1 MKRLFREAGTLTW
14 LFVGAVACA
23 VVVSVS
29 TVAFAN
35 IWGRSLSLV
44 VSGAGLQALRQVIIV
59 GVAISVAS
67 VGCTFLGKLLAG
79 HFSERLQR
87 TLRDRAVE
95 RLAHATAAAM
105 HGEHSGDIQSRFS
118 SDMLLL
124 EQLVRTD
131 SLQFVSQA
139 LTALLAAAYMLS
151 RNWLLTVASIAP
163 TPILL
168 LVASFLTRPLGP
180 LMTAAQE
187 ALAQASVV
195 TQEAVSGAEVI
206 RAMNMTTTVSLRHE
220 HALSSWQKRSVVA
233 AHQVAK
239 LYSVGMTLA
248 FMPFIIVFSVGG
260 YLALAH
266 RIEIGLLFSF
276 VLLVNYLSFPLQE
289 MPRLLGRIRSG
300 TAAAR
305 RVLELL
311 DVPVERTG
319 GVCSPASADDVLT
332 LEDVSFSYPGTAE
345 PALRDVSL
353 TVKQGQKIA
362 LVGTSGSG
370 KSTVLRL
377 ITGDYAPD
385 AGTVR
390 VNGLSVQDWDLSAL
404 RATIAA
410 VDQEAFLFGDSVA
423 DNVRTGRLDAT
434 QVQIAKAL
442 DVAAA
447 DFVGELTQRED
458 TLVGDTGGRLS
469 GGQRQRIALA
479 RALVKD
485 APLIILDEATS
496 ALDNELER
504 RVYTR
509 LVEHYPDKTVVAVA
523 HRLTTVQDA
532 DMIYVFGNGRVIE
545 RGTHAG
551 LLASGGRYALL
562 WNLQQAQENHRG

>member
-1 MKRLFREAGTLTW
+1 MKRLFREAGALTW
-14 LFVGAVACA
+14 LFAGAVACA

-29 TVAFAN
+29 AVAFAD
-35 IWGRSLSLV
+35 IFGRALSLV
-44 VSGAGLQALRQVIIV
+44 VAGSGLVALRQVIII
-59 GVAISVAS
+59 GVAVGVAS
-67 VGCTFLGKLLAG
+67 VGGTFFGKLLSG
-79 HFSERLQR
+79 YFSERLQR
-87 TLRDRAVE
+87 NLRDRAVE

-131 SLQFVSQA
+131 ALQFVSQA

-151 RNWLLTVASIAP
+151 RNWLLTVASVAP
-163 TPILL
+163 TPVLL
-168 LVASFLTRPLGP
+168 LVASHLTKPLGP
-180 LMTAAQE
+180 LTTAAQE
-187 ALAQASVV
+187 SLAQASVV

-206 RAMNMTTTVSLRHE
+206 RATNMTTTVSLRHE
-220 HALSSWQKRSVVA
+220 QALSSWQERSIVA

-276 VLLVNYLSFPLQE
+276 VQLVNYLSFPVQE

-300 TAAAR
+300 TAGAR

-319 GVCSPASADDVLT
+319 GAHGPASVDDVLN
-332 LEDVSFSYPGTAE
+332 LENVSFSYPGTAE

-404 RATIAA
+404 RATVAV
-410 VDQEAFLFGDSVA
+410 VDQEAFLFGESVA
-423 DNVRTGRLDAT
+423 DNVRAGRLDAT
-434 QVQIAKAL
+434 QVQVAKAL

-447 DFVGELTQRED
+447 DFVGEMAQRDD

-504 RVYTR
+504 RVYTQ

-532 DMIYVFGNGRVIE
+532 DMIYVFDNGRVVE
-545 RGTHAG
+545 QGTHAG

-562 WNLQQAQENHRG
+562 WNLQQAQENQRE

>member
-1 MKRLFREAGTLTW
+1 MKRLFREAGALTW
-14 LFVGAVACA
+14 LFAGAVACA

-29 TVAFAN
+29 AVAFAD
-35 IWGRSLSLV
+35 IFGRALSLV
-44 VSGAGLQALRQVIIV
+44 VAGSGLVALRQVIII
-59 GVAISVAS
+59 GVAVGVAS
-67 VGCTFLGKLLAG
+67 VGGTFFGKLLSG
-79 HFSERLQR
+79 YFSERLQR
-87 TLRDRAVE
+87 NLRDRAVE

-131 SLQFVSQA
+131 ALQFVSQA

-151 RNWLLTVASIAP
+151 RNWLLTVASVAP
-163 TPILL
+163 TPVLL
-168 LVASFLTRPLGP
+168 LVASHLTKPLGP
-180 LMTAAQE
+180 LTTAAQE
-187 ALAQASVV
+187 SLAQASVV

-206 RAMNMTTTVSLRHE
+206 RATNMTTTVSLRHE
-220 HALSSWQKRSVVA
+220 QALSSWQERSIVA

-276 VLLVNYLSFPLQE
+276 VQLVNYLSFPVQE

-300 TAAAR
+300 TAGAR

-319 GVCSPASADDVLT
+319 GAHRPASVDDVLN
-332 LEDVSFSYPGTAE
+332 LENVSFSYPGTAE

-404 RATIAA
+404 RATVAV

-423 DNVRTGRLDAT
+423 DNVRAGRLDAT
-434 QVQIAKAL
+434 QVQVAKAL

-447 DFVGELTQRED
+447 DFVGEMAQRDD

-504 RVYTR
+504 RVYTQ

-532 DMIYVFGNGRVIE
+532 DMIYVFDNGRVVE
-545 RGTHAG
+545 QGTHAG

-562 WNLQQAQENHRG
+562 WNLQQAQENQRE

>member
-1 MKRLFREAGTLTW
+1 
-14 LFVGAVACA
+14 
-23 VVVSVS
+23 
-29 TVAFAN
+29 
-35 IWGRSLSLV
+35 
-44 VSGAGLQALRQVIIV
+44 
-59 GVAISVAS
+59 
-67 VGCTFLGKLLAG
+67 
-79 HFSERLQR
+79 
-87 TLRDRAVE
+87 
-95 RLAHATAAAM
+95 M

-131 SLQFVSQA
+131 ALQFLSQA

-151 RNWLLTVASIAP
+151 RNWLLTVVSIAP
-163 TPILL
+163 TPVLL
-168 LVASFLTRPLGP
+168 LVASHLTKPLGP
-180 LMTAAQE
+180 LTTAAQE

-206 RAMNMTTTVSLRHE
+206 RATNMTTAVSLRHE
-220 HALSSWQKRSVVA
+220 QALSSWQERNVVA

-239 LYSVGMTLA
+239 LFSVGMTLA

-276 VLLVNYLSFPLQE
+276 VQLINYLSFPVQE

-319 GVCSPASADDVLT
+319 GTHGPASANNALN
-332 LEDVSFSYPGTAE
+332 LENVSFSYPGTAE
-345 PALRDVSL
+345 PALKDVSL
-353 TVKQGQKIA
+353 TVKQGQKVA
-362 LVGTSGSG
+362 LVGASGSG

-385 AGTVR
+385 AGTLQ

-404 RATIAA
+404 RATVAV

-423 DNVRTGRLDAT
+423 DNVRAGRLDAT

-447 DFVGELTQRED
+447 DFVGEMAQRDD

-504 RVYTR
+504 RVYMQ

-532 DMIYVFGNGRVIE
+532 DMIYVFDNGRVVE
-545 RGTHAG
+545 QGTHAG
-551 LLASGGRYALL
+551 LLTSGGRYALV
-562 WNLQQAQENHRG
+562 WNLQQAQENQRE

>member
-1 MKRLFREAGTLTW
+1 
-14 LFVGAVACA
+14 
-23 VVVSVS
+23 
-29 TVAFAN
+29 
-35 IWGRSLSLV
+35 
-44 VSGAGLQALRQVIIV
+44 
-59 GVAISVAS
+59 
-67 VGCTFLGKLLAG
+67 
-79 HFSERLQR
+79 
-87 TLRDRAVE
+87 
-95 RLAHATAAAM
+95 
-105 HGEHSGDIQSRFS
+105 
-118 SDMLLL
+118 
-124 EQLVRTD
+124 
-131 SLQFVSQA
+131 
-139 LTALLAAAYMLS
+139 
-151 RNWLLTVASIAP
+151 
-163 TPILL
+163 
-168 LVASFLTRPLGP
+168 
-180 LMTAAQE
+180 
-187 ALAQASVV
+187 
-195 TQEAVSGAEVI
+195 
-206 RAMNMTTTVSLRHE
+206 VSLRHE
-220 HALSSWQKRSVVA
+220 HALSSWQERSVTA
-233 AHQVAK
+233 ANQVAK

-276 VLLVNYLSFPLQE
+276 VQLVNYLSFPVQE

-311 DVPVERTG
+311 DIPVERTG
-319 GVCSPASADDVLT
+319 GAHGPAAADQTLR

-353 TVKQGQKIA
+353 TVERGQKVA
-362 LVGTSGSG
+362 LVGASGSG

-377 ITGDYAPD
+377 ITGDYTPD

-404 RATIAA
+404 RATVAV

-423 DNVRTGRLDAT
+423 DNVRAGRLDAT
-434 QVQIAKAL
+434 QVQVAKAL

-447 DFVGELTQRED
+447 DFVGEMAQRED
-458 TLVGDTGGRLS
+458 TLVGDTGARLS

-485 APLIILDEATS
+485 APLIVLDEATS

-504 RVYTR
+504 RVYTQ

-532 DMIYVFGNGRVIE
+532 DLIYVFDHGRIVE
-545 RGTHAG
+545 QGTHAS
-551 LLASGGRYALL
+551 LLTTDGRYALL
-562 WNLQQAQENHRG
+562 WNLQQLQEGQRE

>member
-1 MKRLFREAGTLTW
+1 MKRLFQEAGALTW

-29 TVAFAN
+29 TVAFAD
-35 IWGRSLSLV
+35 IFGRSLSLV
-44 VSGAGLQALRQVIIV
+44 VSGAGLQALRQVIVV
-59 GVAISVAS
+59 GVAISIAS

-105 HGEHSGDIQSRFS
+105 RGEHSGDIQSRFS

-131 SLQFVSQA
+131 ALQFVSQA
-139 LTALLAAAYMLS
+139 LTALLAATYMLS

-220 HALSSWQKRSVVA
+220 HALSSWQERSVTA
-233 AHQVAK
+233 ANQVAK
-239 LYSVGMTLA
+239 LYSTGMTLA
-248 FMPFIIVFSVGG
+248 VMPFIIVLSVGG

-319 GVCSPASADDVLT
+319 GVCGPASADDVLT
-332 LEDVSFSYPGTAE
+332 LEDVSFSYSGTAE
-345 PALRDVSL
+345 PALKDVSL
-353 TVKQGQKIA
+353 TVKRGQKLA
-362 LVGTSGSG
+362 LVGASGSG

-377 ITGDYAPD
+377 ITGDYTPN

-404 RATIAA
+404 RATIAV

-434 QVQIAKAL
+434 QVQIAEAL

-458 TLVGDTGGRLS
+458 MLVGDTGGRLS

-523 HRLTTVQDA
+523 HRLTTIQDA
-532 DMIYVFGNGRVIE
+532 DMIYVFDNGRVVE
-545 RGTHAG
+545 QGTHAS
-551 LLASGGRYALL
+551 LLAAGGRYALL
-562 WNLQQAQENHRG
+562 WELQQAQESDRG

>member
-1 MKRLFREAGTLTW
+1 MKRLFQKAGALTW
-14 LFVGAVACA
+14 LFVGAVACT

-29 TVAFAN
+29 AVAFAD
-35 IWGRSLSLV
+35 IFGRALSLV
-44 VSGAGLQALRQVIIV
+44 VAGSGLVALRQVIII
-59 GVAISVAS
+59 GVAVGVAS
-67 VGCTFLGKLLAG
+67 VGGTFFGKLLSG
-79 HFSERLQR
+79 YFSERLQR
-87 TLRDRAVE
+87 NLRDRAVE

-131 SLQFVSQA
+131 ALQFLSQA

-151 RNWLLTVASIAP
+151 RNWLLTVVSIAP
-163 TPILL
+163 TPVLL
-168 LVASFLTRPLGP
+168 LVASHLTKPLGP
-180 LMTAAQE
+180 LTTAAQE
-187 ALAQASVV
+187 SLAQASVV
-195 TQEAVSGAEVI
+195 TQETVSGAEVI
-206 RAMNMTTTVSLRHE
+206 RATNMTTAVSLRHE
-220 HALSSWQKRSVVA
+220 QALSSWQERSVVA

-239 LYSVGMTLA
+239 VYSVGMTLA
-248 FMPFIIVFSVGG
+248 FMPFIIVFAVGG
-260 YLALAH
+260 YLTLAH

-276 VLLVNYLSFPLQE
+276 VQLVNYLSFPVQE

-300 TAAAR
+300 TAGAR

-319 GVCSPASADDVLT
+319 GAHGPAGADDVLN
-332 LEDVSFSYPGTAE
+332 LENVSFSYPGTAE
-345 PALRDVSL
+345 PALRNVSL

-390 VNGLSVQDWDLSAL
+390 VNGLWVQDWDLSAL
-404 RATIAA
+404 RATVAV

-423 DNVRTGRLDAT
+423 DNVRAGRLGAT
-434 QVQIAKAL
+434 QVQVAKAL

-447 DFVGELTQRED
+447 DFVGEMAQRDD

-504 RVYTR
+504 RVYMQ

-532 DMIYVFGNGRVIE
+532 DMIYVFDNGRVVE
-545 RGTHAG
+545 QGTHAG
-551 LLASGGRYALL
+551 LLAAGGRYALL
-562 WNLQQAQENHRG
+562 WNLQQTQESQRE

>member
-1 MKRLFREAGTLTW
+1 VKRLFREAGVLTW

-23 VVVSVS
+23 VVVSVCA
-29 TVAFAN
+29 VAFAD
-35 IWGRSLSLV
+35 IFGRALSLV
-44 VSGAGLQALRQVIIV
+44 VAGSGLVALHQVIIIGVAV
-59 GVAISVAS
+59 GVASV
-67 VGCTFLGKLLAG
+67 VCTFLGKLLAG
-79 HFSERLQR
+79 YFSERLQR
-87 TLRDRAVE
+87 NLRDRAVE

-105 HGEHSGDIQSRFS
+105 HGEHSGNIQSRFS

-131 SLQFVSQA
+131 ALQFLSQA

-151 RNWLLTVASIAP
+151 RNWLLTVVSIAP
-163 TPILL
+163 TPVLL
-168 LVASFLTRPLGP
+168 LVASHLTKPLGP
-180 LMTAAQE
+180 LTTAAQE
-187 ALAQASVV
+187 SLAQASVV
-195 TQEAVSGAEVI
+195 TQETVSGAEVI
-206 RAMNMTTTVSLRHE
+206 RATNMTTAVSLRHE
-220 HALSSWQKRSVVA
+220 QALSLWQERSVVA

-248 FMPFIIVFSVGG
+248 FMPFIIVFAVGG
-260 YLALAH
+260 YLTLAH

-276 VLLVNYLSFPLQE
+276 VQLINYLSFPVQE

-300 TAAAR
+300 TAGAH

-319 GVCSPASADDVLT
+319 GTHGPASADDVLN
-332 LEDVSFSYPGTAE
+332 LENVSFSYPGTAE
-345 PALRDVSL
+345 PALRNVSL

-377 ITGDYAPD
+377 ITGEYAPD

-404 RATIAA
+404 RATVAV

-423 DNVRTGRLDAT
+423 DNVRAGRLDAT
-434 QVQIAKAL
+434 QVQVAKAL

-447 DFVGELTQRED
+447 DFVGEMAQREN

-485 APLIILDEATS
+485 APLIVLDEATS

-504 RVYTR
+504 RVYMQ

-532 DMIYVFGNGRVIE
+532 DMIYVFDNGRVIE
-545 RGTHAG
+545 QGTHAG
-551 LLASGGRYALL
+551 LLASGGRFALL
-562 WNLQQAQENHRG
+562 WNLQQAQESQRE

>member
-1 MKRLFREAGTLTW
+1 MKRLFQEAGALTW

-29 TVAFAN
+29 TVAFAD
-35 IWGRSLSLV
+35 IFGRSLSLV
-44 VSGAGLQALRQVIIV
+44 VSGAGLQALRQVIVV

-79 HFSERLQR
+79 YFSERLQR
-87 TLRDRAVE
+87 TLRDRAIE

-118 SDMLLL
+118 SDMLFL

-151 RNWLLTVASIAP
+151 RNWLLTIASIAP

-195 TQEAVSGAEVI
+195 TQEVVSGAEVI

-220 HALSSWQKRSVVA
+220 HALSSWQERSITA
-233 AHQVAK
+233 ANQVAK
-239 LYSVGMTLA
+239 LYSTGMTLA
-248 FMPFIIVFSVGG
+248 VMPFIIVLSVGG

-300 TAAAR
+300 SAATR

-319 GVCSPASADDVLT
+319 GARAPASADDVLT
-332 LEDVSFSYPGTAE
+332 LEDVSFSYSGTAE
-345 PALRDVSL
+345 PALKDISL
-353 TVKQGQKIA
+353 TVKQGQKVA
-362 LVGTSGSG
+362 LVGASGSG

-377 ITGDYAPD
+377 ITGNYTPN

-404 RATIAA
+404 RATIAV

-434 QVQIAKAL
+434 QVQIAQAL

-532 DMIYVFGNGRVIE
+532 DMIYVFDNGRVVE
-545 RGTHAG
+545 QGTHAS
-551 LLASGGRYALL
+551 LLAAGGRYALL
-562 WNLQQAQENHRG
+562 WELQQAQESDRG

>member
-1 MKRLFREAGTLTW
+1 MKRLFQEAGALTW

-29 TVAFAN
+29 AVAFAD
-35 IWGRSLSLV
+35 IFGRALSLV
-44 VSGAGLQALRQVIIV
+44 VAGSGLVALHQVIIIGVAV
-59 GVAISVAS
+59 GVASVA
-67 VGCTFLGKLLAG
+67 CTFLEKLLSG
-79 HFSERLQR
+79 YFSERLQR
-87 TLRDRAVE
+87 NLRDRAVE

-131 SLQFVSQA
+131 ALQFLSQA

-151 RNWLLTVASIAP
+151 RNWLLTVVSIAP
-163 TPILL
+163 TPVLL
-168 LVASFLTRPLGP
+168 LVASHLTKPLGP
-180 LMTAAQE
+180 LTTAAQE
-187 ALAQASVV
+187 SLAQASVV
-195 TQEAVSGAEVI
+195 TQETVSGAEVI
-206 RAMNMTTTVSLRHE
+206 RATNMTTAVSLRHE
-220 HALSSWQKRSVVA
+220 QAVSSWQERSVVA

-248 FMPFIIVFSVGG
+248 FMPFIIVFAVGG
-260 YLALAH
+260 YLTLAH

-276 VLLVNYLSFPLQE
+276 VQLINYLSFPVQE

-300 TAAAR
+300 TAGAR

-319 GVCSPASADDVLT
+319 GAHGPASADDVLN
-332 LEDVSFSYPGTAE
+332 LENVSFSYPGTAE

-370 KSTVLRL
+370 KSTALRL

-390 VNGLSVQDWDLSAL
+390 VSGLSVQDWDLSAL
-404 RATIAA
+404 RATIAV

-423 DNVRTGRLDAT
+423 DNVHAGRLDAT
-434 QVQIAKAL
+434 QVQVAKAL

-447 DFVGELTQRED
+447 DFVGEMAQREN

-485 APLIILDEATS
+485 APLIVLDEATS

-504 RVYTR
+504 RVYMQ

-532 DMIYVFGNGRVIE
+532 DMIYVFDNGRVIE
-545 RGTHAG
+545 QGTHAG

-562 WNLQQAQENHRG
+562 WNLQQAQESQRE

>member
-1 MKRLFREAGTLTW
+1 MKRLFQEAGALTW

-29 TVAFAN
+29 TVAFAD
-35 IWGRSLSLV
+35 IFGRSLSLV
-44 VSGAGLQALRQVIIV
+44 VSGAGLQALRQVIVV

-67 VGCTFLGKLLAG
+67 VACTFLGKLLAG

-87 TLRDRAVE
+87 TLRDRAIE

-118 SDMLLL
+118 SDMLFL

-220 HALSSWQKRSVVA
+220 HALSSWQERSVTA
-233 AHQVAK
+233 ANQVAK
-239 LYSVGMTLA
+239 LYSTGMTLA
-248 FMPFIIVFSVGG
+248 VMPFIIVLSVGG

-289 MPRLLGRIRSG
+289 MPRLLGRIRSD

-319 GVCSPASADDVLT
+319 GVCGPASADDVLT
-332 LEDVSFSYPGTAE
+332 LEDVSFSYSGTAE
-345 PALRDVSL
+345 PALKDVSL
-353 TVKQGQKIA
+353 TVKRGQKVA
-362 LVGTSGSG
+362 LVGASGSG

-377 ITGDYAPD
+377 ITGDYTSN

-404 RATIAA
+404 RATIAV

-434 QVQIAKAL
+434 QVQIAEAL

-532 DMIYVFGNGRVIE
+532 DMIYVFDNGRVVE
-545 RGTHAG
+545 QGTHAS
-551 LLASGGRYALL
+551 LLAAGGRYALL
-562 WNLQQAQENHRG
+562 WELQQAQESDRG